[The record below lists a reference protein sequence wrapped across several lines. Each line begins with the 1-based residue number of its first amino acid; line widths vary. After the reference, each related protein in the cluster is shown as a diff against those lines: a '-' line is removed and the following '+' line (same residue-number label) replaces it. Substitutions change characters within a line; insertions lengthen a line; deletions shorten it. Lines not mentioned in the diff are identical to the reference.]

1 MELKTTK
8 DKREKDIMS
17 ERVTILKEY
26 IIDKLKGSRVT
37 KISKVAESVKNNVE
51 NVGKIWE
58 VKTKYKI
65 TEQNS
70 Q

>member
-26 IIDKLKGSRVT
+26 ITDKLKGSRVT